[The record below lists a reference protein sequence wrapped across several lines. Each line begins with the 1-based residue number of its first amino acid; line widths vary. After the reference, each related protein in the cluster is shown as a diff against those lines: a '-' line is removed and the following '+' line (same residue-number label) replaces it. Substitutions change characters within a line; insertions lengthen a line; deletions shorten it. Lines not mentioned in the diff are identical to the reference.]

1 MANTSEKANRSA
13 TEILGGFETAQ
24 QAWRDMLGFQ
34 VRTSKTLIEQ
44 GMGFTRRATEHFI
57 TQLDEGVKLQQDAIK
72 YSLHLMDD
80 FKKVAF
86 ETAEKAVRP
95 EMNA

>member
-1 MANTSEKANRSA
+1 MASEKINRSA

-24 QAWRDMLGFQ
+24 QAWRDLIGFQ
-34 VRTSKTLIEQ
+34 TRTAKTLVEQ
-44 GMGFTRRATEHFI
+44 SMGFTRRATEHFI

-72 YSLHLMDD
+72 YSLHMMDD

-86 ETAEKAVRP
+86 ESAEKAV
-95 EMNA
+95 NQQ